1 MADSA
6 ARKERRRKRNEN
18 NALGHTDE
26 KSTGNF
32 RVVTNEMRSTEKL
45 FRRDTYVLTK
55 NKTDMDVISKDDA
68 TEELNVSSFDGRPT
82 TKHASETSVLT
93 YNIEEPNHDTFNVEK
108 PGTENRPVPAPRMT
122 KSSMASEKL
131 SSDTDRDVAE
141 IDLDDIRVKSDSES
155 KSTRPNTEPKEMVP
169 SESEPSVVI
178 PVPKPRKRV
187 SVSQNNLVESPKP
200 EAETEIPEP
209 SEREDDCNKQG
220 KETVP
225 KKSELPLIENLEK
238 EYVLK
243 SEKEIRENLKTH
255 KKLRIAD
262 LVEKKDGKKT
272 KKPKGKK
279 TGHVFSSIMKLEK
292 AKIPKIAS
300 ILKDLKDLET
310 KEATEK
316 VEAGEDNVDF
326 QIDSPRYPESVHNQQ
341 IYVQNKNGFFVMERE
356 DVLKS
361 GSDGEK
367 YSSNDRSMENS
378 TVKTAIF
385 FQKYWSRTMMYF
397 HGILAGFA
405 FGHTAM
411 VTAIMMHFNYDPKSF
426 IDLYSRLSL
435 KIHYIF
441 YSLTTFC
448 IVSCFDRVDI
458 GHINR
463 KHWKTA
469 WKVPSMWSIL
479 AIYIISFALTFTN
492 HKTQA
497 RFDAYQ
503 YIQGNDTEDKIWNAQ
518 VPNEIQVGLL
528 TWFHTIWARDALLL
542 VAWLI
547 ISLTKFSDFLCGH
560 LNNMVKYSEVTV
572 DVKQ

>member
-1 MADSA
+1 
-6 ARKERRRKRNEN
+6 
-18 NALGHTDE
+18 
-26 KSTGNF
+26 
-32 RVVTNEMRSTEKL
+32 
-45 FRRDTYVLTK
+45 
-55 NKTDMDVISKDDA
+55 
-68 TEELNVSSFDGRPT
+68 
-82 TKHASETSVLT
+82 
-93 YNIEEPNHDTFNVEK
+93 
-108 PGTENRPVPAPRMT
+108 MT

-367 YSSNDRSMENS
+367 YSSNDR
-378 TVKTAIF
+378 
-385 FQKYWSRTMMYF
+385 W
-397 HGILAGFA
+397 GIILISYQSLNR
-405 FGHTAM
+405 HTEW
-411 VTAIMMHFNYDPKSF
+411 T
-426 IDLYSRLSL
+426 
-435 KIHYIF
+435 
-441 YSLTTFC
+441 
-448 IVSCFDRVDI
+448 
-458 GHINR
+458 
-463 KHWKTA
+463 
-469 WKVPSMWSIL
+469 KVPPHIVYGTTRDYLEPKVQWDRCAVPINCIL
-479 AIYIISFALTFTN
+479 
-492 HKTQA
+492 
-497 RFDAYQ
+497 
-503 YIQGNDTEDKIWNAQ
+503 W
-518 VPNEIQVGLL
+518 
-528 TWFHTIWARDALLL
+528 
-542 VAWLI
+542 
-547 ISLTKFSDFLCGH
+547 
-560 LNNMVKYSEVTV
+560 
-572 DVKQ
+572 DVNLK